1 MESNIKYRIRKLS
14 AMSYTEQFT
23 LSALSREISLTKNEM
38 RKTSL
43 EASRNVIKREYKKKR
58 ALILAAAGG
67 DNTDGK
73 YYQRIL
79 NYLIEL
85 REKNRI
91 EKEQKIEVS
100 VD

>member
-1 MESNIKYRIRKLS
+1 MESNIKYHIRRLS
-14 AMSYTEQFT
+14 AMSYAEQVS

-43 EASRNVIKREYKKKR
+43 KASRDAVKREYKKKR
-58 ALILAAAGG
+58 AFRLAAAGG

-79 NYLIEL
+79 NYLMEL

-91 EKEQKIEVS
+91 EKNQKI
-100 VD
+100 